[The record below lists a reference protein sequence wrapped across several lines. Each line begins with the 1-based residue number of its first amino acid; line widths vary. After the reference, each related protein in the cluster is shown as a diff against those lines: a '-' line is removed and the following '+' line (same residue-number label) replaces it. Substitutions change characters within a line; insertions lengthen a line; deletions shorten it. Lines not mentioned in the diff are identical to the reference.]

1 MKVHF
6 NRVTLMREV
15 QRVTYFLGIKTT
27 SFSIHLF
34 FSQLIRMHG
43 FWQIPA
49 QRAVTSN
56 GNTNHDRARLHINHY
71 TTPLATEG
79 KSGNTEYL

>member
-27 SFSIHLF
+27 SFSIHF
-34 FSQLIRMHG
+34 FFLNSHACMAFDKYLLSKPP
-43 FWQIPA
+43 PA
-49 QRAVTSN
+49 TATRITIGRDS
-56 GNTNHDRARLHINHY
+56 ISI
-71 TTPLATEG
+71 TTLPH
-79 KSGNTEYL
+79 